1 MASAAAPV
9 AKRCPARERLLDML
23 KRAIQEINRIHDDEI
38 AAAVRGDLAGLEAL
52 QPGLASAREYRDVVV
67 ASLKA
72 HLTEH
77 GC

>member
-1 MASAAAPV
+1 MASHAVAAP
-9 AKRCPARERLLDML
+9 KGCPDRARLLDML
-23 KRAIQEINRIHDDEI
+23 KAAIQEINGIHDSEI
-38 AAAVRGDLAGLEAL
+38 AAAVRGDLAGLQAL